1 VTPQELESILLTH
14 PSIAEAAIVPATKV
28 NQQEI
33 PVAFVVLKPR
43 VPATAEQIKEF
54 INERVMRHKQV
65 DVVVI
70 AMTLPRSPGGKI
82 LWRLLREAA
91 NRYT

>member
-1 VTPQELESILLTH
+1 MTPQELESILLTH

-43 VPATAEQIKEF
+43 LPATAEQIKEF
-54 INERVMRHKQV
+54 INGMFK
-65 DVVVI
+65 
-70 AMTLPRSPGGKI
+70 L
-82 LWRLLREAA
+82 LLRMHITHFFSIEVIC
-91 NRYT
+91 

>member
-1 VTPQELESILLTH
+1 MTPQELESILLTH
-14 PSIAEAAIVPATKV
+14 PAIAEAAIVPATKG

-54 INERVMRHKQV
+54 ING
-65 DVVVI
+65 
-70 AMTLPRSPGGKI
+70 TF
-82 LWRLLREAA
+82 
-91 NRYT
+91 